1 MFWLYLILFNK
12 KILPGTHRAV
22 CSACLHCLTLPS
34 KCFRCHPSS
43 PSTPNPLPSPSSQ
56 LSPFQKLGCSSPNS
70 HLSWL
75 SSDVTCFDQSS
86 QSAKHPHSQSVRNP
100 HLIHFH
106 HRNDHKQQL
115 PRFVICS
122 RVHCLHRVLF
132 YRLHETGTLVSPFHS
147 MGHVYGR
154 CSVVLV

>member
-100 HLIHFH
+100 ILFTSITEMIISSNCLVLLFVHVFIVCIGCCFTGSM
-106 HRNDHKQQL
+106 KQG
-115 PRFVICS
+115 PWC
-122 RVHCLHRVLF
+122 
-132 YRLHETGTLVSPFHS
+132 PHS
-147 MGHVYGR
+147 TAWDMCMVGAQ
-154 CSVVLV
+154 